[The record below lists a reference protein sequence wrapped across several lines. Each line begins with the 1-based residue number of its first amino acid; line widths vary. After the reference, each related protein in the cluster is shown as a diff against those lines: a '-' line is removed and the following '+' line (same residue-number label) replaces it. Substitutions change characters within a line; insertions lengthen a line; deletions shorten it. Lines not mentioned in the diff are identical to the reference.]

1 MGKIE
6 LSPQASLKDCV
17 NALLEMQ
24 DESLI
29 ALVEKINEEYE
40 YWDMVKYKPLPK
52 GCTPQS
58 CGSAP
63 RHRACET
70 SCAYGPAMPF
80 R

>member
-40 YWDMVKYKPLPK
+40 Y
-52 GCTPQS
+52 
-58 CGSAP
+58 
-63 RHRACET
+63 
-70 SCAYGPAMPF
+70 
-80 R
+80 